1 MLLNLQARRYAL
13 IGICNT
19 LTYLLIVWLLTGYL
33 AFSQLYANIAAYI
46 SVSSLSF
53 WMNARWSF
61 QKKPGVM
68 NYARFQ
74 LVAVLGLIASAFL
87 GHLGDRF
94 DWHFLITVFLIG
106 LTIPAISFLLH
117 RSFSFSK

>member
-1 MLLNLQARRYAL
+1 MLLNLQAKRYAL
-13 IGICNT
+13 IGVLNT
-19 LTYLLIVWLLTGYL
+19 VTYLLIVWLLTKFVV
-33 AFSQLYANIAAYI
+33 FSQLYANIAANI
-46 SVSSLSF
+46 LVSSLSF

-61 QKKPGVM
+61 QKKPGVIS
-68 NYARFQ
+68 YARFQ

-87 GHLGDRF
+87 GHLGDLF

>member
-1 MLLNLQARRYAL
+1 MLLTLQARRYAL
-13 IGICNT
+13 IGIVNT

-46 SVSSLSF
+46 LVSSLSF

-106 LTIPAISFLLH
+106 LTIPVISFLLH

>member
-1 MLLNLQARRYAL
+1 MHLTLQARRYAL
-13 IGICNT
+13 IGVSNT
-19 LTYLLIVWLLTGYL
+19 LTYSLIVWLLTR
-33 AFSQLYANIAAYI
+33 FVSFNQLYANIAAYVA
-46 SVSSLSF
+46 VSSLSF

-61 QKKPGVM
+61 GKKPGVA

-74 LVAVLGLIASAFL
+74 LVAVLGLIASAIL

-94 DWHFLITVFLIG
+94 EWHFLVTVFLIG
-106 LTIPAISFLLH
+106 LTIPVISFLLH